1 MAGISDI
8 AGTVALDTHGIDKLK
23 LQARTD
29 PSGAVKAAA
38 QQFEALFMNMLL
50 KSMREATP
58 QDGLFDSEQT
68 RMYSSMLDQQLAQ
81 TLSARGVGLADVM
94 ARQLLR
100 MQGAQPAD
108 AMPAAEAATPTG
120 DVPVSPPPA
129 TTPAG
134 KSSSAQEFVNT
145 MLPYAL
151 DASRTSGIPASFM
164 IGQAALETGWGRR
177 EIVAADGTQSYNLFG
192 IKAGSNWK
200 GPVVEVTT
208 TEYIDGV
215 PQKSVGRFRAYGS
228 YAESFRD
235 YANLLKN
242 TPRYAS
248 VLEQTGDAAG
258 FARGLQQAGYAT
270 DPRYA
275 AKLGSILAMP
285 QLRTLA

>member
-1 MAGISDI
+1 MVGVSDI
-8 AGTVALDTHGIDKLK
+8 AGSVALDTHGIDNLK
-23 LQARTD
+23 LQAKTD
-29 PSGAVKAAA
+29 PNGAVKAAA
-38 QQFEALFMNMLL
+38 QQFEALFMTMLL

-58 QDGLFDSEQT
+58 QDGIFDSEQA
-68 RMYSSMLDQQLAQ
+68 RMYTQMLDQQFAQ

-100 MQGAQPAD
+100 LQGAQPAD
-108 AMPAAEAATPTG
+108 AASAVE
-120 DVPVSPPPA
+120 A

-134 KSSSAQEFVNT
+134 NAPVSPSPAVPPGKSSSARDFVNT
-145 MLPYAL
+145 MLPQAL
-151 DASRTSGIPASFM
+151 EASRASGIPAPFM

-177 EIVAADGTQSYNLFG
+177 EIVAADGTQIYNLFG
-192 IKAGSNWK
+192 IKAGPNWK

-208 TEYIDGV
+208 TEYVDGA